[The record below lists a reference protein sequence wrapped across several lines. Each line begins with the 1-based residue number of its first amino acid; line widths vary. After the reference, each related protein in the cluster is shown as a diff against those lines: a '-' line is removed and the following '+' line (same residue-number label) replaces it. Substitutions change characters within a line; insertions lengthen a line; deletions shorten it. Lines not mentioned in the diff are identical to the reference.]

1 MTGRELIEE
10 IKQFDLD
17 NDIRIC
23 FTEDGKVLLPHMLT
37 EIVKVQEGVRQTAI
51 VAKIG

>member
-1 MTGRELIEE
+1 MTGRELIEK

-23 FTEDGKVLLPHMLT
+23 FKEDMKTLHPKMLT
-37 EIVKVQEGVRQTAI
+37 EIVEVQEGIRQTAI
-51 VAKIG
+51 VAKLG